1 MSMFSVFRERN
12 EAIISTNKNKIM
24 KWKKNKWIFKSKIIK
39 LKNIVVNKLS
49 NRIISIGHN

>member
-1 MSMFSVFRERN
+1 MFSVFRERN